1 MAGIFAESKVIL
13 FGKETVYGT
22 DIVPTASMLT
32 RDFSLR
38 PAESRNL
45 PRNLDKPGFGA
56 TPDLITGM
64 HVACNFKIDAAG
76 SGAAGT
82 ALAFKDVILA
92 TGHSQTLT
100 ASTKAEYKPVSTAFD
115 SGSLRAHK
123 GGILHNMVGWRG
135 SLGLDLSVANVPSF
149 SFDGMGLYVAPTDVA
164 NPTADFTAFRTPV
177 PVEKANT
184 LVATLNGVA
193 VELVGLN
200 CNFGQE
206 VVYRNMPNLESV
218 NITGRKA
225 TATME
230 FLKKS
235 IATINPVALMKA
247 QTLVPIVVEHGIT
260 AGNIIRVEAALCQI
274 TGVSEGVAD
283 KEETW
288 SLTLSL
294 TPSGA
299 GDNDYLITAK

>member
-1 MAGIFAESKVIL
+1 MAGIYAESKVIL
-13 FGKETVYGT
+13 FKKETVYKT
-22 DIVPTASMLT
+22 DAAPTAAMLT
-32 RDFSLR
+32 RDFSMR

-64 HVACNFKIDAAG
+64 HVATSFKVDAAG

-82 ALAFKDVILA
+82 ALAFNEMLMA
-92 TGHSQTLT
+92 CGHSQTLT

-115 SGSLRAHK
+115 SGTMYAHK
-123 GGILHNMVGWRG
+123 GGILSKALGWRG
-135 SLGLDLSVANVPSF
+135 SLGLELSTANVPSF
-149 SFDGMGLYVAPTDVA
+149 SFDGMGLYVAAADVA
-164 NPTADFTAFRTPV
+164 NPAADFSAFKTPV
-177 PVEKANT
+177 PVEMANT
-184 LVATLNGVA
+184 LVATINGVA
-193 VELVGLN
+193 VELIGIN
-200 CNFGQE
+200 FNFGQE
-206 VVYRNMPNLESV
+206 VIYRNLPNLESV

-247 QTLVPIVVEHGIT
+247 QTLVPIVVEHGVT
-260 AGNIIRVEAALCQI
+260 AGNIIRAEAALCQI
-274 TGVSEGVAD
+274 TAVSEGVAD